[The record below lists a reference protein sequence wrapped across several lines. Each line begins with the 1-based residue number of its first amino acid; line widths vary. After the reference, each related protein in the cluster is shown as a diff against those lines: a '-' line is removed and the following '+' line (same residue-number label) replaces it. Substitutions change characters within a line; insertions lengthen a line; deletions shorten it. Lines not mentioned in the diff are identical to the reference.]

1 MDRTLVEAVE
11 DPEAAVLL
19 SSARRPG
26 NYVVMSGGDPVLL
39 VEENGARLTA
49 TTNPGL
55 RRRVP
60 AALKAFRDQ
69 RMASAGMR
77 GRVIVR
83 EWNGEPVL
91 ESDGR
96 KLLAA
101 AGFREDFPGMTYDAV
116 AARAAR

>member
-1 MDRTLVEAVE
+1 
-11 DPEAAVLL
+11 
-19 SSARRPG
+19 
-26 NYVVMSGGDPVLL
+26 
-39 VEENGARLTA
+39 
-49 TTNPGL
+49 
-55 RRRVP
+55 
-60 AALKAFRDQ
+60 
-69 RMASAGMR
+69 MR